1 MKNNTINKTAAEAIP
16 ATVERY
22 YSAKT
27 VWRWLFISSAAF
39 LIAWVL
45 FPIYLLVVSA
55 LSSADT
61 VNGWPKAFV
70 PEFDLE
76 TMTFFMNYYGVL
88 AALKNS
94 LVAAAFTM
102 IIAIG
107 LGTPAGYALARFDFW
122 GKNAFRMMI
131 LLTRAFPMPL
141 LALPLAVI
149 FIQVGLDDTLFGLS
163 LVHASLALPF
173 AVLITSSLFLG
184 IPVELEEAA
193 WVLGCN
199 RWQAFY
205 KVVMPLALP
214 GLTASAVFAF
224 VISWNEVF
232 AAAVLTIN
240 NQTLTA
246 FLVQSLSASPA
257 EVKFAGGLILILPA
271 LLFLFVVRKYLFSM
285 WGISNR

>member
-1 MKNNTINKTAAEAIP
+1 MSQLEQDALFEKEVLAANKRKNA
-16 ATVERY
+16 
-22 YSAKT
+22 
-27 VWRWLFISSAAF
+27 WRWLFISGTAF
-39 LIAWVL
+39 LVSWIV

-55 LSSADT
+55 LSSAEV

-70 PEFDLE
+70 PEFDME
-76 TMTFFMNYYGVL
+76 TMAFFMNYYGVL
-88 AALKNS
+88 DALKNS
-94 LVAAAFTM
+94 LIAAVFTM
-102 IIAIG
+102 VISIG
-107 LGTPAGYALARFDFW
+107 LGTPAGYALARFEFR
-122 GKNAFRMMI
+122 GKNTFRLLI

-149 FIQVGLDDTLFGLS
+149 FINIGLDDTLFGLS
-163 LVHASLALPF
+163 LVHAALALPF
-173 AVLITSSLFLG
+173 AVLITSSLFMG

-199 RWQAFY
+199 RWQAFV

-246 FLVQSLSASPA
+246 FLVQSLSSSPA
-257 EVKFAGGLILILPA
+257 EVKFAGGLILIVPA
-271 LLFLFVVRKYLFSM
+271 ILFLFVVRKYLFSM
-285 WGISNR
+285 WGIANR

>member
-1 MKNNTINKTAAEAIP
+1 MSQFEQDALLEKEMLAANKRKKA
-16 ATVERY
+16 
-22 YSAKT
+22 
-27 VWRWLFISSAAF
+27 WRWLFISGTAF
-39 LIAWVL
+39 MVSWIV

-55 LSSADT
+55 LSSAEV

-70 PEFDLE
+70 PEFDME
-76 TMTFFMNYYGVL
+76 TMAFFMNYYGVL
-88 AALKNS
+88 DALKNS
-94 LVAAAFTM
+94 LIAAVFTM
-102 IIAIG
+102 VISIG
-107 LGTPAGYALARFDFW
+107 LGTPAGYALARFEFR
-122 GKNAFRMMI
+122 GKNTFRLLI

-149 FIQVGLDDTLFGLS
+149 FINIGLDDTLFGLS
-163 LVHASLALPF
+163 LVHAALALPF
-173 AVLITSSLFLG
+173 AVLITSSLFMG

-199 RWQAFY
+199 RRQAFV

-246 FLVQSLSASPA
+246 FLVQSLSSSPA
-257 EVKFAGGLILILPA
+257 EVKFAGGLILIVPA
-271 LLFLFVVRKYLFSM
+271 ILFLFVVRKYLFSM
-285 WGISNR
+285 WGIANR

>member
-1 MKNNTINKTAAEAIP
+1 MDTNNQRESEPTPDVVANYTSTK
-16 ATVERY
+16 
-22 YSAKT
+22 K

-55 LSSADT
+55 LSSADV
-61 VNGWPKAFV
+61 VNGWPKSFI

-102 IIAIG
+102 IISIG

-122 GKNAFRMMI
+122 GKEAFRMII

-173 AVLITSSLFLG
+173 AVLITASLFLG

-271 LLFLFVVRKYLFSM
+271 LLFLYVVRKYLFSM

>member
-1 MKNNTINKTAAEAIP
+1 MSQFEQDALLEKEMLAANKRKKA
-16 ATVERY
+16 
-22 YSAKT
+22 
-27 VWRWLFISSAAF
+27 WRWLFISGTAF
-39 LIAWVL
+39 MVSWIV

-55 LSSADT
+55 LSSAEV

-70 PEFDLE
+70 PEFDME
-76 TMTFFMNYYGVL
+76 TMAFFMNYYGVL
-88 AALKNS
+88 DALKNS
-94 LVAAAFTM
+94 LIAAVFTM
-102 IIAIG
+102 VISIG
-107 LGTPAGYALARFDFW
+107 LGTPAGYALARFEFR
-122 GKNAFRMMI
+122 GKNTFRLLI

-149 FIQVGLDDTLFGLS
+149 FINVGLDDTLFGLS
-163 LVHASLALPF
+163 LVHAALALPF
-173 AVLITSSLFLG
+173 AVLITSSLFMG

-199 RWQAFY
+199 RWQAFV

-246 FLVQSLSASPA
+246 FLVQSLSSSPA
-257 EVKFAGGLILILPA
+257 EVKFAGGLILIVPA
-271 LLFLFVVRKYLFSM
+271 ILFLFVVRKYLFSM
-285 WGISNR
+285 WGIANR